1 LRGLNVVFLSSI
13 QRFLILVC
21 FGFFS
26 LTVVAEN
33 HESGNALSVDDALIL
48 ALDSHP
54 LILSAEAQYRAAKSD
69 LSVARWSRFPTV
81 GASGQE
87 STTDTRQEST
97 TATMPLW
104 LGGRINAEIDLA
116 KSQRDSSSYGIS
128 EAKQTVMLEAVGLFF
143 DHLKAEKKLHIADDN
158 VIQHQRLFDIIER
171 RVKASTSPDVDNM
184 LALARLQYAK
194 SAQIQAK
201 SSLDIS
207 RSSLELLVRQP
218 VAAVQGVSHAQ
229 PLDLSLQ
236 QTVSLGLQVSPR
248 VSRIAAEATGLDAGI
263 KSAKSALYPQVSL
276 GYEKRYGELLN
287 GQVEEESFVS
297 VQFTPGAGLSV
308 ASSISAAKQRK
319 QSALDNL
326 EAEKRQLRRQINATW
341 SEYTAASFQLAPSK
355 ELVRATSSVVDSYLR
370 QYAVGKKSWLDVLN
384 AQRESTQAKNTLVDY
399 EMFYLT
405 SLYRLRI
412 LINQINPKL
421 LGE

>member
-1 LRGLNVVFLSSI
+1 MVFLSSI
-13 QRFLILVC
+13 QRFLILVY

-341 SEYTAASFQLAPSK
+341 SEYTAASFQLAPSR

>member
-1 LRGLNVVFLSSI
+1 MVFLSSI
-13 QRFLILVC
+13 QRFLILVY

-26 LTVVAEN
+26 LAVLAGN
-33 HESGNALSVDDALIL
+33 HESGNGLSVDDALIL

-128 EAKQTVMLEAVGLFF
+128 EAQQTVMLEAVGLFF

-218 VAAVQGVSHAQ
+218 VAAVQGVSHTQ

-248 VSRIAAEATGLDAGI
+248 VSRIAAEAKGLDAGI

>member
-1 LRGLNVVFLSSI
+1 
-13 QRFLILVC
+13 
-21 FGFFS
+21 
-26 LTVVAEN
+26 
-33 HESGNALSVDDALIL
+33 
-48 ALDSHP
+48 
-54 LILSAEAQYRAAKSD
+54 
-69 LSVARWSRFPTV
+69 
-81 GASGQE
+81 
-87 STTDTRQEST
+87 
-97 TATMPLW
+97 MPLW

>member
-1 LRGLNVVFLSSI
+1 MVFLSSI
-13 QRFLILVC
+13 QRFLILVY

-33 HESGNALSVDDALIL
+33 LESGSALSVNDALSL
-48 ALDSHP
+48 ALESHP

-69 LSVARWSRFPTV
+69 LAGARWSRFPTL

-87 STTDTRQEST
+87 STSDNKQEST

-116 KSQRDSSSYGIS
+116 KSRRDSSSYGIS
-128 EAKQTVMLEAVGLFF
+128 EAQQTVMLETIGLFF
-143 DHLKAEKKLHIADDN
+143 DHLKAEKKLQIADDN
-158 VIQHQRLFDIIER
+158 VIEHQRLFDIIER
-171 RVKASTSPDVDNM
+171 RVQASTSPDVDSM

-218 VAAVQGVSHAQ
+218 VAAVRGVSHTQ
-229 PLDLSLQ
+229 PLDLNLQ
-236 QTVSLGLQVSPR
+236 QTVSLGLEVSPR
-248 VSRIAAEATGLDAGI
+248 ILRIAAEAMGLDADI

-341 SEYTAASFQLAPSK
+341 SEYTAASFQLSPSK

-412 LINQINPKL
+412 LIRQINPKL
-421 LGE
+421 LGK

>member
-1 LRGLNVVFLSSI
+1 MVFFRSIMRFLFLACWGVFGLNASAE
-13 QRFLILVC
+13 
-21 FGFFS
+21 S
-26 LTVVAEN
+26 LD
-33 HESGNALSVDDALIL
+33 SDSALSVDDALVL
-48 ALDSHP
+48 ALESHP

-69 LSVARWSRFPTV
+69 LSVARWARFPTV

-87 STTDTRQEST
+87 SSTDVKQEST
-97 TATMPLW
+97 TASMPLW

-116 KSQRDSSSYGIS
+116 KSRRDGSSYGIA
-128 EAKQTVMLEAVGLFF
+128 EAQQTVMLEAVGLFF
-143 DHLKAEKKLHIADDN
+143 DHVKAEKKLQIANDN
-158 VIQHQRLFDIIER
+158 VAEHQRLFDIIER

-184 LALARLQYAK
+184 LALARLQSAK

-201 SSLDIS
+201 SALDVS

-218 VAAVQGVSHAQ
+218 VTAVDTVVNTG
-229 PLDLSLQ
+229 PLDLSLE
-236 QTVSLGLQVSPR
+236 QTVLLGLEMSPR
-248 VSRIAAEATGLDAGI
+248 ISRIAVEAKGLDAEI
-263 KSAKSALYPQVSL
+263 KSARSALYPQVSL

-326 EAEKRQLRRQINATW
+326 DAEKRQLRRQINATW

-355 ELVRATSSVVDSYLR
+355 ELVRATGSVVDSYLR
-370 QYAVGKKSWLDVLN
+370 QYAVGKKSWLDALN

-412 LINQINPKL
+412 LISQINPQL

>member
-1 LRGLNVVFLSSI
+1 
-13 QRFLILVC
+13 
-21 FGFFS
+21 
-26 LTVVAEN
+26 
-33 HESGNALSVDDALIL
+33 
-48 ALDSHP
+48 
-54 LILSAEAQYRAAKSD
+54 
-69 LSVARWSRFPTV
+69 
-81 GASGQE
+81 
-87 STTDTRQEST
+87 
-97 TATMPLW
+97 MPLW
-104 LGGRINAEIDLA
+104 LGGRINAEIDQA
-116 KSQRDSSSYGIS
+116 KSRRDGSRHGIK
-128 EAKQTVMLEAVGLFF
+128 EAQQTVMLEAVGLFF
-143 DHLKAEKKLHIADDN
+143 DHVKAEKKLQIANDN
-158 VIQHQRLFDIIER
+158 VAEHQRLFEIIER

-184 LALARLQYAK
+184 LALARLQSAK

-201 SSLDIS
+201 SALDIS

-218 VAAVQGVSHAQ
+218 VTAVRSVTDAF
-229 PLDLSLQ
+229 PLDLTLE
-236 QTVSLGLQVSPR
+236 QTVLLGLEMSPR
-248 VSRIAAEATGLDAGI
+248 ISRIAVEAKGLDAGI

-355 ELVRATSSVVDSYLR
+355 ELVRATSSVIESYLR

-384 AQRESTQAKNTLVDY
+384 AQRESTQAKNSLVDY
-399 EMFYLT
+399 ELFYLT

-412 LINQINPKL
+412 LISQINPQL

>member
-1 LRGLNVVFLSSI
+1 MVFLSSI

>member
-1 LRGLNVVFLSSI
+1 MVFLSNI
-13 QRFLILVC
+13 KRFLILICLGVFC
-21 FGFFS
+21 
-26 LTVVAEN
+26 LKAIAEN
-33 HESGNALSVDDALIL
+33 HHSVSALSVDDALVL

-54 LILSAEAQYRAAKSD
+54 LILSAEAQYRAARSD

-87 STTDTRQEST
+87 SSTDVKQEST

-104 LGGRINAEIDLA
+104 LGGRINAEIDQA
-116 KSQRDSSSYGIS
+116 KSRRDGSRHGIT
-128 EAKQTVMLEAVGLFF
+128 EAQQTVMLEAVGLFF
-143 DHLKAEKKLHIADDN
+143 DHVKAEKKLQIANDN
-158 VIQHQRLFDIIER
+158 VAEHQRLFEIIER

-184 LALARLQYAK
+184 LALARLQSAK

-201 SSLDIS
+201 SALDVS

-218 VAAVQGVSHAQ
+218 VTTVRSVTDAF
-229 PLDLSLQ
+229 PLDLTLE
-236 QTVSLGLQVSPR
+236 QTVSLGLEMSPR
-248 VSRIAAEATGLDAGI
+248 ISRIAVEAKGLDAGI

-355 ELVRATSSVVDSYLR
+355 ELVRATSSVIESYLR

-412 LINQINPKL
+412 LISQINPQL

>member
-1 LRGLNVVFLSSI
+1 MVFLSSI
-13 QRFLILVC
+13 QRFLILVY

-87 STTDTRQEST
+87 STTDIKQEST

-128 EAKQTVMLEAVGLFF
+128 EAQQTVMLEAVGLFF
-143 DHLKAEKKLHIADDN
+143 DHLKAEKKLQIADDN
-158 VIQHQRLFDIIER
+158 VAEHQRLFDIIER

-201 SSLDIS
+201 SSLDVS

>member
-1 LRGLNVVFLSSI
+1 MVFLSSI

-26 LTVVAEN
+26 LIVVAEN
-33 HESGNALSVDDALIL
+33 HESGNALSVDDVLIL

-87 STTDTRQEST
+87 STTDIKQEST
-97 TATMPLW
+97 TATIPLW

-128 EAKQTVMLEAVGLFF
+128 EAQQTVMLEAVSLFF

-158 VIQHQRLFDIIER
+158 VAEHQRLFEIIER
-171 RVKASTSPDVDNM
+171 RVQASTSPDVDNM

-207 RSSLELLVRQP
+207 RSSLELLVRQS
-218 VAAVQGVSHAQ
+218 VAEVRGVSHAQ
-229 PLDLSLQ
+229 PLDLNLQ
-236 QTVSLGLQVSPR
+236 QTVSLGLEVSPR
-248 VSRIAAEATGLDAGI
+248 ISRIAAEAKGLDAGI

>member
-1 LRGLNVVFLSSI
+1 MVLLSGI
-13 QRFLILVC
+13 KRFLILAC
-21 FGFFS
+21 FCFFS
-26 LTVVAEN
+26 LAASAEN
-33 HESGNALSVDDALIL
+33 LDSGIALSVDNALVL

-87 STTDTRQEST
+87 SSADIKQEST
-97 TATMPLW
+97 TASMPLW
-104 LGGRINAEIDLA
+104 MGGRINAEIDQS
-116 KSQRDSSSYGIS
+116 KSRRDASRYGIT
-128 EAKQTVMLEAVGLFF
+128 EAQQTVMLETISLFF
-143 DHLKAEKKLHIADDN
+143 NHLKAEKKLQIAVSN
-158 VIQHQRLFDIIER
+158 VTEHQRLFDIIER
-171 RVKASTSPDVDNM
+171 RVQASTSPDVDNM

-201 SSLDIS
+201 SSLDVS

-218 VAAVQGVSHAQ
+218 VTKVRSVIDPL
-229 PLDLSLQ
+229 PLDLSLE
-236 QTVSLGLQVSPR
+236 QTVTLGLEMSPR
-248 VSRIAAEATGLDAGI
+248 VSRIAVEAKGLDADI

-412 LINQINPKL
+412 LISQINPKL

>member
-1 LRGLNVVFLSSI
+1 MVFLSSI
-13 QRFLILVC
+13 QRFLILVY

-26 LTVVAEN
+26 LAVLAEN
-33 HESGNALSVDDALIL
+33 HESGNGLSVDDALIL

-116 KSQRDSSSYGIS
+116 KSQRDSSSYGIF
-128 EAKQTVMLEAVGLFF
+128 EAQQTVMLEAVGLFF
-143 DHLKAEKKLHIADDN
+143 DHLKAEKKLQIADDN

-218 VAAVQGVSHAQ
+218 VTSVQGVSHAQ
-229 PLDLSLQ
+229 PLDLTLQ
-236 QTVSLGLQVSPR
+236 QTVSLGLEVSPR
-248 VSRIAAEATGLDAGI
+248 ISRIAAEAKGLDAGI

-276 GYEKRYGELLN
+276 GYEKRYGELFN

-412 LINQINPKL
+412 LISQINPKL

>member
-1 LRGLNVVFLSSI
+1 VVFLSSI

>member
-1 LRGLNVVFLSSI
+1 MVFLSSI

-341 SEYTAASFQLAPSK
+341 SEYTAASFQLAPSR

>member
-1 LRGLNVVFLSSI
+1 MVFLGSI

-26 LTVVAEN
+26 LIVVAEN
-33 HESGNALSVDDALIL
+33 HESGNALSVDDVLIL

-87 STTDTRQEST
+87 STTDIKQEST
-97 TATMPLW
+97 TATIPLW

-128 EAKQTVMLEAVGLFF
+128 EAQQTVMLEAVSLFF

-158 VIQHQRLFDIIER
+158 VAEHQRLFEIIER
-171 RVKASTSPDVDNM
+171 RVQASTSPDVDNM

-207 RSSLELLVRQP
+207 RSSLELLVRQS
-218 VAAVQGVSHAQ
+218 VAEVRGVSHAQ
-229 PLDLSLQ
+229 PLDLNLQ
-236 QTVSLGLQVSPR
+236 QTVSLGLEVSPR
-248 VSRIAAEATGLDAGI
+248 ISRIAAEAKGLDAGI